1 MSHRM
6 KNNQIVKEFKVV
18 VYMTVFILIF
28 MLIISCISM
37 AASFNK
43 LSPFD
48 FGDYS
53 IKNIDDE
60 YVVVTGTNIARVFNT
75 ETKTIEEIDI
85 EEYIKGV
92 IASEMPANFDEN
104 AIKAQAVAARTYYI
118 AKRLDNCTQACGAEI
133 CNSTHCQVYSSKEK
147 NMSKWSKDK
156 AQIYWDK
163 ISKAVE
169 DTGGQVLVYN
179 GEIVMYP
186 QFFATSSGKTESA
199 VDVFS
204 RDIPYLKSTES
215 LGEEIAP
222 KYSSVISISSKE
234 FINTINGSYSN
245 TKVTNENIKDT
256 VKVISNTEGG
266 GVKEVALG
274 NEIISGVTFR
284 KLFKLN
290 SANFTIEFSEGT
302 VKVDCKGYGHGVGMS
317 QWGANVMAKEG
328 KKYDEI
334 LKHYYSGVDIKE
346 IKFN

>member
-1 MSHRM
+1 M
-6 KNNQIVKEFKVV
+6 KSNQIVKEFKVV

-37 AASFNK
+37 ATSFNK
-43 LSPFD
+43 LNPFNL
-48 FGDYS
+48 GDYS
-53 IKNIDDE
+53 IKNIEDE
-60 YVVVTGTNIARVFNT
+60 YVVVAGSNIARVFNT

-92 IASEMPANFDEN
+92 VASEMPANFDER

-118 AKRLDNCTQACGAEI
+118 AKRLDNCTQASGAEI

-147 NMSKWSKDK
+147 NMSKWSKDN

-169 DTGGQVLVYN
+169 DTEGQVLVYD

-204 RDIPYLKSTES
+204 RDIPYLKSIES

-222 KYSSVISISSKE
+222 KYSSVISINSTE
-234 FINTINGSYSN
+234 FIDTINGSYSN
-245 TKVTNENIKDT
+245 AKVTNENFKEIVKIK
-256 VKVISNTEGG
+256 SNTEGG
-266 GVKEVALG
+266 AVKEVALG
-274 NEIISGVTFR
+274 NEVISGITFR

-290 SANFTIEFSEGT
+290 SANFTIDFSEGN
-302 VKVDCKGYGHGVGMS
+302 VKFDCRGYGHGVGMS

-328 KKYDEI
+328 KEYDEI
-334 LKHYYSGVDIKE
+334 LKHYYSGVEIKK